1 MKHWKVILA
10 TLVIF
15 VAGLVTGAVLTRKTQ
30 PKAPTAISV
39 ETFFQGPFYIQKQ
52 FMGRMKQELALT
64 EPQAENLE
72 KIFAN
77 SRERI
82 RILLD
87 VVGPEMRQELDAVR
101 QGIEKELTAEQH
113 KKFED
118 LLRKTRHGR
127 FTGPPTKDRRPRGR
141 DPETGAET
149 HRDNSPDSPK
159 GVDRRTPG
167 PRPPGFVPSEP

>member
-1 MKHWKVILA
+1 VKHWKVILA

-15 VAGLVTGAVLTRKTQ
+15 VAGLVTGAVLSRKAQ
-30 PKAPTAISV
+30 PKAPTTLSPEV
-39 ETFFQGPFYIQKQ
+39 FFQGPFYIQKQ

-64 EPQAENLE
+64 EAQADNLE

-101 QGIEKELTAEQH
+101 QGIEKELTTEQE

-127 FTGPPTKDRRPRGR
+127 FTGPPSKDRRPRGR
-141 DPETGAET
+141 ETETGT
-149 HRDNSPDSPK
+149 DTRRDTSPDAPK
-159 GVDRRTPG
+159 SGDRRAPP
-167 PRPPGFVPSEP
+167 PRPPRSPAP